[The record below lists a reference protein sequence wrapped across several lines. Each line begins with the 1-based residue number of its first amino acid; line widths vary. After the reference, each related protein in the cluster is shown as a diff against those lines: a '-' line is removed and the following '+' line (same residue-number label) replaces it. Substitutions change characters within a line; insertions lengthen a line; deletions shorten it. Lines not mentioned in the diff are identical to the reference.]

1 MAGHRLVHV
10 GTRCNRHGQRLLL
23 RAVDEDKVWSVPV
36 RWTDVAPPS
45 EELMIG
51 NGRSV
56 YRVSD
61 LLILQRM
68 VSEMRGQPGV
78 GGPDLV

>member
-1 MAGHRLVHV
+1 
-10 GTRCNRHGQRLLL
+10 
-23 RAVDEDKVWSVPV
+23 
-36 RWTDVAPPS
+36 
-45 EELMIG
+45 MIG

-61 LLILQRM
+61 LLILQQM